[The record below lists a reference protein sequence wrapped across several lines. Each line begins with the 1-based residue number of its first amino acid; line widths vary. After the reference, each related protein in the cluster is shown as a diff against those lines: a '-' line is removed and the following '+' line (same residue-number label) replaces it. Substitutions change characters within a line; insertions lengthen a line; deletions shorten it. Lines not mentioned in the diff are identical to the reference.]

1 MVAGGGMG
9 VAIINFE
16 DTLSPQV
23 PSHFLCCLFSP
34 RSLLPGL
41 LLNSLSLPGSE
52 VCLLLATLG
61 GV

>member
-1 MVAGGGMG
+1 MVAGGGWP
-9 VAIINFE
+9 AIINFG

-23 PSHFLCCLFSP
+23 PSPFLCCFFSP

-41 LLNSLSLPGSE
+41 LLNSLFLPGSE
-52 VCLLLATLG
+52 VCLLQTTLG